1 MTTCSMCGK
10 ENPSE
15 ANFCQECG
23 FKLGAVTNETT
34 RIISVVEDEVRE
46 DIRTV
51 ELSSED
57 ANAVRDLP
65 ENNALLIVTRGPDV
79 GARYL
84 LDSDEV
90 TVGRSPKSDIFLN
103 DVTVSRHHAK
113 FIMGDGKVTLAD
125 QHSHNGTYVNRTLV
139 DQQVVLRQGDEVQ
152 IGKYRMLFFASERGI
167 R

>member
-1 MTTCSMCGK
+1 MITCAICGK
-10 ENPSE
+10 ENPNE
-15 ANFCQECG
+15 ANFCQKCG
-23 FKLGAVTNETT
+23 AKLGAQSNETT
-34 RIISVVEDEVRE
+34 RIISFVEDEARD

-51 ELSSED
+51 ELSPED

-65 ENNALLIVTRGPDV
+65 ENSALLIVTRGPDV

-84 LDSDEV
+84 LDSVEV

-103 DVTVSRHHAK
+103 DITVSRHHAK
-113 FIMGDGKVTLAD
+113 FTMNNGSVVLVD

-139 DQQVVLRQGDEVQ
+139 DQQVTLRQGDEVQ
-152 IGKYRMLFFASERGI
+152 IGKYRMLFFASERGS